1 MLSLTYCNL
10 VYCFSNNVFNSQKR
24 FFLLSTQFNTVTVF
38 DHQERK
44 YSESITLVCQRQGWC
59 IVGDMVFCYNLFTT

>member
-44 YSESITLVCQRQGWC
+44 YSESITLVCQRQG
-59 IVGDMVFCYNLFTT
+59 